1 MIWDKIKDF
10 FKDYKDVIIEDQRET
25 IRRLQKENSQKQNEI
40 FSLMDLVEVLKHKL
54 EVTQAQE
61 SVK

>member
-40 FSLMDLVEVLKHKL
+40 FSLMDLVEVLKHKI